1 MSKTEEEIFRLL
13 MQDLRRPLMK
23 FKLVDLNELRGEF
36 GQGIEVIEEI
46 LTGLIVEEKE
56 GLSLL
61 A

>member
-1 MSKTEEEIFRLL
+1 MR
-13 MQDLRRPLMK
+13 

-36 GQGIEVIEEI
+36 SQGIEVIEEI
-46 LTGLIVEEKE
+46 LTGLKVEEKE

>member
-1 MSKTEEEIFRLL
+1 MSKTEEEIFHLL
-13 MQDLRRPLMK
+13 MQELRRPLMR

-36 GQGIEVIEEI
+36 SQGIEVIEEI